1 MANLQAGLSGT
12 ATTTVTEKNTAQTMR
27 SGALPVFATPAMC
40 ALMEEAACAA
50 LVGCLDPGMGSV
62 GVSLSIS
69 HNAPTALNG
78 EVTATAQ
85 LTSIEGRKLTFNV
98 VARDDHGIIG
108 MGSHE
113 RFIIDN
119 EKFMEKL
126 EKLNK

>member
-12 ATTTVTEKNTAQTMR
+12 ATTIVTDKNTAQTMR

-50 LVGCLDPGMGSV
+50 LLGCLDPGMGSV

-69 HNAPTALNG
+69 HNAPTAMNG
-78 EVTATAQ
+78 KVTATAQ
-85 LTSIEGRKLTFNV
+85 LTGIEGRKLTFAV
-98 VARDDHGIIG
+98 VANDEHGIIG
-108 MGSHE
+108 KGSHE

-126 EKLNK
+126 AELDK

>member
-12 ATTTVTEKNTAQTMR
+12 ATTIVTEKNTAQTMR